1 MNLKKTLKWLG
12 IIFSLTIMSL
22 YPIFENI
29 SDGGGMSQYT
39 NHKAFMEGHSAFFDP
54 WQYRILCPL
63 IVEQLFPLVDGA
75 MLDKIYHKYKTITFA
90 ERAFDLRALQDDMW
104 LFKYTT
110 VFVLFRFLE
119 HLLIYFLL
127 YKYLGLFTKN
137 RVLRSVFLLIAS
149 WSIANAVMNSDF
161 SMNTYMDIII
171 YLMAAYIVVA
181 KQNINWLIPLSILGA
196 MNRETAAFIPLLPFF
211 VHLDIKNR
219 VFPPKNIWIHT
230 VISGLLFFSILV
242 SIRLYYGYRPETH
255 PWNLLKYN
263 LYGATSFYTYFEMFS
278 AIGFFPLICLYY
290 WRKNSRVLQTFFWL
304 IVPLWFGIHIVGTY
318 AREAR
323 CFLVPMMVIFMPMIV
338 EIIEQ
343 KFKESNIIVQ

>member
-1 MNLKKTLKWLG
+1 MNLKKTLKGLA
-12 IIFSLTIMSL
+12 IMLSLTMMSL

-54 WQYRILCPL
+54 WQYRILCP
-63 IVEQLFPLVDGA
+63 IIAEQLFHLVDGA
-75 MLDKIYHKYKTITFA
+75 MLDKIYNKYKTITFT
-90 ERAFDLRALQDDMW
+90 ERAFDLRALQDDVL
-104 LFKYTT
+104 LFKYT
-110 VFVLFRFLE
+110 VAFVLFRFLE

-137 RVLRSVFLLIAS
+137 KVLRLVFLLIAS
-149 WSIANAVMNSDF
+149 WAIANAVMNSDF

-171 YLMAAYIVVA
+171 YLLAAYVVIA
-181 KQNINWLIPLSILGA
+181 KENINWLIPLSILGA

-219 VFPPKNIWIHT
+219 LFPPKNIWIHT
-230 VISGLLFFSILV
+230 AISSILFFSILA
-242 SIRLYYGYRPETH
+242 SIRLYYGYHPETH
-255 PWNLLKYN
+255 PWNLIKFN
-263 LYGATSFYTYFEMFS
+263 LYSATSFYTYFEVFS
-278 AIGFFPLICLYY
+278 AIGFFPLVCLYY
-290 WRKNSRVLQTFFWL
+290 WRKNSRALQTFFWL
-304 IVPLWFGIHIVGTY
+304 IVPIWFGIHIIGTF

-323 CFLVPMMVIFMPMIV
+323 CFLMPMIVIFMPMIV

-343 KFKESNIIVQ
+343 KFREENSIVP